1 MISRRQSRLKTDAS
15 SSSPHLSTKT
25 LLTTSVSRSSRPFK
39 WISGRLCRKQRQ
51 RKFHLR
57 LIYMKSLWRIQVRRT
72 WIMKELVGYAFRG
85 RVITFSHTFACFV
98 QNPDMGP
105 LFHFLIWGG
114 KPNLIQDSF
123 ECNVNN
129 SELVASDVFLPN
141 EIDMKCPAL
150 EQKNLSIAGDWI
162 PGLNHLLSLQAF
174 ARGVLTVLATS
185 ILAMFDLQFPSSSF
199 ILVLTHYQQPPLSQ
213 KI

>member
-1 MISRRQSRLKTDAS
+1 M
-15 SSSPHLSTKT
+15 
-25 LLTTSVSRSSRPFK
+25 
-39 WISGRLCRKQRQ
+39 
-51 RKFHLR
+51 
-57 LIYMKSLWRIQVRRT
+57 
-72 WIMKELVGYAFRG
+72 
-85 RVITFSHTFACFV
+85 
-98 QNPDMGP
+98 
-105 LFHFLIWGG
+105 
-114 KPNLIQDSF
+114 
-123 ECNVNN
+123 NN